1 MSVGICSPS
10 SVSGGNYKQTKLEF
24 LMIYGKNFT
33 SSSFV
38 SSGSAGTIWSVIVT
52 EKKRFLF
59 WLTKNC
65 FYITILLYNSNGNEP
80 LNIIG
85 YFKPIVFSFS
95 HSLVFLFDK
104 NFSDNYL
111 KMRITFTLKTINNID
126 LLYRFIFLYDRG
138 YFIVGQLERKKRK
151 IVLQTSS
158 Q

>member
-1 MSVGICSPS
+1 MSPHLPLFHLDQQELFDQSLLPR
-10 SVSGGNYKQTKLEF
+10 
-24 LMIYGKNFT
+24 KNVF
-33 SSSFV
+33 F
-38 SSGSAGTIWSVIVT
+38 
-52 EKKRFLF
+52 FD
-59 WLTKNC
+59 LTKHC
-65 FYITILLYNSNGNEP
+65 FYITILLCNSNGNQP

-85 YFKPIVFSFS
+85 YFKPIEFSFS